1 MGSFWEEGT
10 VGILGL
16 HFSLNDLG
24 GGSTGC
30 EAPLGTRQRLV
41 RTHANTVFTFS
52 FHFPRKSAPKKSKA
66 DGQ

>member
-24 GGSTGC
+24 GAQLGVK
-30 EAPLGTRQRLV
+30 PL
-41 RTHANTVFTFS
+41 
-52 FHFPRKSAPKKSKA
+52 
-66 DGQ
+66 